1 MVKKFAL
8 YNNEA
13 TFTADGF
20 PVEFATILEFQ
31 DAESMTEIVEDFAAA
46 YGYQELVMD
55 PFGGTLPNPVSKLQF
70 YQTKLLDYVRQVGE
84 MAAQR
89 KASLAHLVEYPTQ
102 PGRE

>member
-1 MVKKFAL
+1 MKKFAL

-13 TFTADGF
+13 SFVVDGA
-20 PVEFATILEFQ
+20 PVELATVLEFENADAMSEVVDNFAT
-31 DAESMTEIVEDFAAA
+31 A
-46 YGYQELVMD
+46 YGYQEFVMD
-55 PFGGTLPNPVSKLQF
+55 PFGVISQNPVNKLQF

>member
-1 MVKKFAL
+1 MIKKFAL

-13 TFTADGF
+13 AFTVDSF
-20 PVEFATILEFQ
+20 QVEFATVLEFQ
-31 DAESMTEIVEDFAAA
+31 DAESMTEIIEDFATA
-46 YGYQELVMD
+46 YGYQPIVTD
-55 PFGGTLPNPVSKLQF
+55 FFGATSPNPISKLQF
-70 YQTKLLDYVRQVGE
+70 YQTKLLDYVRQTGE